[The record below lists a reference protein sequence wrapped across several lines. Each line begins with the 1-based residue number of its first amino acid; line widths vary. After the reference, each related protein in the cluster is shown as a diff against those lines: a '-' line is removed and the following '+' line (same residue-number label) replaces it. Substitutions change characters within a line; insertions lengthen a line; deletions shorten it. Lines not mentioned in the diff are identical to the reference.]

1 MPSNIFISQVLLP
14 NSHYQGHVR
23 YSNTMQ
29 QDIKYSQYK
38 VFFFPK
44 TCVMKSYHHKPAAGD
59 CQRINN
65 HKYVTNARIA
75 CVCERGFHFHKVPIT
90 LVNALVMSKQSCQDA
105 RAVVIVT
112 DLSSC
117 HIQQRVIDGHDGRIN
132 QKLIDISLSTQ
143 TFNLFV
149 ALISHLLQGYF
160 SCM

>member
-1 MPSNIFISQVLLP
+1 MYLERTPWYFKNRVLHT
-14 NSHYQGHVR
+14 N
-23 YSNTMQ
+23 NA
-29 QDIKYSQYK
+29 IKYIYQLSIITKFALSRTRTVQQHNVAGYQIYSIQSCC
-38 VFFFPK
+38 FSK

-117 HIQQRVIDGHDGRIN
+117 HI
-132 QKLIDISLSTQ
+132 
-143 TFNLFV
+143 
-149 ALISHLLQGYF
+149 
-160 SCM
+160 